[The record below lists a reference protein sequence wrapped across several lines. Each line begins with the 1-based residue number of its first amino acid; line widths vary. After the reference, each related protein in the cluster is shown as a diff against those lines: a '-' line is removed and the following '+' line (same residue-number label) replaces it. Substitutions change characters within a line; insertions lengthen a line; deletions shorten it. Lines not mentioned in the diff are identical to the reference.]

1 MFTTRSVIST
11 KRPQQPK
18 LQMLRQP
25 ALRLTVGGFFF
36 QCFRFQ
42 FFLAVMLCISC
53 QSVAPLAG
61 SAAPPVSQD
70 SPSSAAAVTAPGTI
84 PGAAALRSEVNVGR
98 NCYLQSFSADDFPW
112 PTSSCLN
119 IEEVFKNFQF
129 LEAKW
134 DPVSQRLVVTQ
145 YRAGAVESV
154 RTFIY
159 DKHQAKLRP
168 AN

>member
-1 MFTTRSVIST
+1 MIST
-11 KRPQQPK
+11 KRPQQLK

-36 QCFRFQ
+36 QRFHFQ
-42 FFLAVMLCISC
+42 FFLALMFCVGC

-61 SAAPPVSQD
+61 SVAPPVSQD
-70 SPSSAAAVTAPGTI
+70 SPSSAAAVTAPGAI

-98 NCYLQSFSADDFPW
+98 HCYLQSFSVDEFPW
-112 PTSSCLN
+112 PTSACLN

-145 YRAGAVESV
+145 YRAGAVESM
-154 RTFIY
+154 RTYIY

-168 AN
+168 AD